1 MEWTEEAQSGKMA
14 LELRPE
20 LQLVWGKQVVIRL
33 ETGGARVEA
42 QDNEFRENMGNY
54 YLSVVIFLK

>member
-42 QDNEFRENMGNY
+42 QELN
-54 YLSVVIFLK
+54 